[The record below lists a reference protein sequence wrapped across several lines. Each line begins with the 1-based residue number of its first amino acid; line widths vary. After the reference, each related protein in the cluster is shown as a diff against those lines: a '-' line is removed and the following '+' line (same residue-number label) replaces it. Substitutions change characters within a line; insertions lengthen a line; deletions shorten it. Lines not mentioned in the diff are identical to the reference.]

1 MVEATSSSRVVTK
14 MVAPFAALAHCSF
27 PFNCF
32 HFSWSSFHT
41 SSRTSKY
48 FIPCNTSSTF
58 FQIASKLL
66 SLDFCPVMHSMMDRS
81 IVMVLKSSETQTQI
95 VKSKCLH
102 TLLSL
107 KTCLANVVF
116 PSPPMPTMG

>member
-1 MVEATSSSRVVTK
+1 MEATSSSRVVTK
-14 MVAPFAALAHCSF
+14 TVAPFAALAHCNF

-48 FIPCNTSSTF
+48 LIPYNTSSSF
-58 FQIASKLL
+58 FRIASKLMRLEL
-66 SLDFCPVMHSMMDRS
+66 SLVMHSMMDCS

-95 VKSKCLH
+95 VKSKCLR

-107 KTCLANVVF
+107 KTCLASVVL